1 MLFVHFISGVVALG
15 FTLISFVSGIITLF
29 SPKVRLLIKHGPIKI
44 LHISVG
50 MFAIAMGLITMAMG
64 LYNPAFRTDQE
75 GLSTALIV
83 IVVIIISY
91 ILVQPIMD
99 LISTIKKTF

>member
-1 MLFVHFISGVVALG
+1 MYFISGVIALG

-29 SPKVRLLIKHGPIKI
+29 SSKVRLMIKNGPIKI

-50 MFAIAMGLITMAMG
+50 MFAITMGLVTMAMG
-64 LYNPAFRTDQE
+64 LYSPAFRTDQE

-83 IVVIIISY
+83 IVVIILFY
-91 ILVQPIMD
+91 ILVQPIID
-99 LISTIKKTF
+99 LISTTRKTL